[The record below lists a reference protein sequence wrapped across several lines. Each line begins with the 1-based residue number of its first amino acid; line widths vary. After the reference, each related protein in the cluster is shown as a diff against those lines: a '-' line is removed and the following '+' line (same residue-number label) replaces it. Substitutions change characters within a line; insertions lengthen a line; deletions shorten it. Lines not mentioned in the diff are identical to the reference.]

1 MSIDTTA
8 DSSNN
13 PEQSDPATQYLRPRF
28 PLGRVV
34 ATPGVLHH
42 LAAREIDPAIYLHRH
57 QAGDW
62 GTVPPEDWQA
72 NDEAL
77 VHGGRL
83 LSAYV
88 VENVKIWVI
97 TEWDRSV
104 TTLLLPSEY

>member
-1 MSIDTTA
+1 MSIDTTT
-8 DSSNN
+8 DPSDN
-13 PEQSDPATQYLRPRF
+13 PEQTGPAAPHLHPQF

-34 ATPGVLHH
+34 ATPGVLDH
-42 LAAREIDPAIYLHRH
+42 LDAQEIDPAIYLHRH

-62 GTVPPEDWQA
+62 GTMSPEDWRA

-88 VENVKIWVI
+88 VAEVKIWVI

-104 TTLLLPSEY
+104 TTLLRPEEY